1 MNPMQMIMQMINSGN
16 PMNMMRQIAVQ
27 NPIVGRALQMMEG
40 KTPEQLK
47 QMAYNMA
54 QEAGTTPEQI
64 ARNFGIRM

>member
-1 MNPMQMIMQMINSGN
+1 MNPMQMIMQMIVSGN
-16 PMNMMRQIAVQ
+16 PMSMMRQMAEQ

-40 KTPEQLK
+40 KTTEQLK

-64 ARNFGIRM
+64 AQNFGIRM